1 VVTAAI
7 GGAMR
12 AAAMPAKTCGLMW
25 AAAIARMIACGACG
39 RGAGSPHPPRLHREP
54 WRRPEGAFKT
64 YRDAV
69 GNYEPSGRK
78 KKRQE
83 QLYCTT
89 ATSYKPAWRGVS
101 V

>member
-1 VVTAAI
+1 MQGV
-7 GGAMR
+7 
-12 AAAMPAKTCGLMW
+12 
-25 AAAIARMIACGACG
+25 
-39 RGAGSPHPPRLHREP
+39 EP

-78 KKRQE
+78 KRQE

-89 ATSYKPAWRGVS
+89 ATSYKPAWRS
-101 V
+101 FCIKYICTSSWLIQTASAYLCWEPS

>member
-1 VVTAAI
+1 MQGV
-7 GGAMR
+7 
-12 AAAMPAKTCGLMW
+12 
-25 AAAIARMIACGACG
+25 
-39 RGAGSPHPPRLHREP
+39 EP

-78 KKRQE
+78 KRQE

-89 ATSYKPAWRGVS
+89 ATS
-101 V
+101 

>member
-1 VVTAAI
+1 MQGV
-7 GGAMR
+7 
-12 AAAMPAKTCGLMW
+12 
-25 AAAIARMIACGACG
+25 
-39 RGAGSPHPPRLHREP
+39 EP

-78 KKRQE
+78 KKGRSS
-83 QLYCTT
+83 CTVPLPLVT
-89 ATSYKPAWRGVS
+89 NQHGGVS